1 MTDSVA
7 YDPTAQWLAE
17 NFSLETPWRRPAPAP
32 APAVEPADYVVHAE
46 QAKWRRTRAVARV
59 AGQVAPYASTLL
71 WLGAVAAAEESA

>member
-7 YDPTAQWLAE
+7 YDPTGQWLAE
-17 NFSLETPWRRPAPAP
+17 NFSLETPWRRPRPAEAPVPTLTAEH
-32 APAVEPADYVVHAE
+32 VEEP
-46 QAKWRRTRAVARV
+46 KWRRTRAVARV